1 MERRKAVKQ
10 MAMIASG
17 LMVLPAWANAWT
29 SASVRANQ
37 TVLSVTQTDTLTAIV
52 DTLIPASDTPGAK
65 ALNVPDFVQ
74 KMLTDCY
81 EHAVQQKVRDG
92 LDGVE
97 TMAKATF
104 GQPFSAC
111 DPTQRLEVLK
121 QLQTTPDTNQKDV
134 YALIKNLTIQGYT
147 TSEYVMTK
155 FLNYTM
161 IPGHYYG
168 CVPAPL
174 PGCPGV

>member
-1 MERRKAVKQ
+1 
-10 MAMIASG
+10 MAALASG
-17 LMVLPAWANAWT
+17 LVALPAWANAWT
-29 SASVRANQ
+29 SASVGLNH
-37 TVLSVTQTDTLTAIV
+37 TLLSTSQADTLVDIV

-74 KMLTDCY
+74 KMLADCY
-81 EHAVQQKVRDG
+81 EPIVQQKVRDG
-92 LDGVE
+92 LDRVD
-97 TMAKATF
+97 TLAKASF
-104 GQPFSAC
+104 GQPFAAC
-111 DPTQRLEVLK
+111 DNMQRLDVLK
-121 QLQTTPDTNQKDV
+121 QLQAAPEAANQEM

-174 PGCPGV
+174 AAK

>member
-1 MERRKAVKQ
+1 
-10 MAMIASG
+10 MAFLAGG
-17 LMVLPAWANAWT
+17 LLALPAWANAWT
-29 SASVRANQ
+29 SASVGLNH
-37 TVLSVTQTDTLTAIV
+37 TLLSASQADTLVDIV

-74 KMLTDCY
+74 KMLADCY
-81 EHAVQQKVRDG
+81 EPAVQQKVRDG
-92 LDGVE
+92 LDGVY
-97 TMAKATF
+97 TMAKASF
-104 GQPFSAC
+104 GQSFSAC
-111 DPTQRLEVLK
+111 DTTQRLDVLK
-121 QLQTTPDTNQKDV
+121 QLQAAPEATKQEM

-155 FLNYTM
+155 FLNYNM

-174 PGCPGV
+174 AAK

>member
-1 MERRKAVKQ
+1 MGMERRKAVKQ

-17 LMVLPAWANAWT
+17 LVALPAWANAWT
-29 SASVRANQ
+29 SASVRANH
-37 TVLSVTQTDTLTAIV
+37 TLLSTGQTDTLVDIV

-74 KMLTDCY
+74 KMLADCY
-81 EHAVQQKVRDG
+81 EPAVQQKVKDG
-92 LDGVE
+92 LDSVD
-97 TMAKATF
+97 TLAKASF
-104 GQPFSAC
+104 NQAFSAC
-111 DPTQRLEVLK
+111 DPIQRLDVLK
-121 QLQTTPDTNQKDV
+121 QLQAAPDAKQKEV
-134 YALIKNLTIQGYT
+134 YALIKNLTVQGYT

-155 FLNYTM
+155 FLNYNM

-174 PGCPGV
+174 ATR